1 MAALTTAPEKTT
13 EEKTT
18 IPVKEERRLRFQDPF
33 DLFEDL
39 RDEMARLWGQRP
51 LMGRPAPRPLA
62 AIAEGRWAPR
72 MDVFEKNGNLMI
84 KAELPGVEKENIR
97 VEMDEG
103 DLIIHGERKSES
115 EVKEADYYRLERAYG
130 SFHRR
135 LPIPFEVKPE
145 QVKANFKDGV
155 LEIEIPKPAQA
166 ASEPKKIAVS

>member
-1 MAALTTAPEKTT
+1 MAALTTAPEKTA

-18 IPVKEERRLRFQDPF
+18 VPVKAEERRLRFLDF

-51 LMGRPAPRPLA
+51 LVGRPAPRPLA
-62 AIAEGRWAPR
+62 SFAEGKWAPR
-72 MDVFEKNGNLMI
+72 MDVFEKNGNLVI
-84 KAELPGVEKENIR
+84 KAELPGVKKEDIR
-97 VEMDEG
+97 VEIEEG
-103 DLIIHGERKSES
+103 DLIVHGERKSES

-145 QVKANFKDGV
+145 QVKANYKDGV
-155 LEIEIPKPAQA
+155 LEIQIPKPAQPA
-166 ASEPKKIAVS
+166 PEPKKITIS